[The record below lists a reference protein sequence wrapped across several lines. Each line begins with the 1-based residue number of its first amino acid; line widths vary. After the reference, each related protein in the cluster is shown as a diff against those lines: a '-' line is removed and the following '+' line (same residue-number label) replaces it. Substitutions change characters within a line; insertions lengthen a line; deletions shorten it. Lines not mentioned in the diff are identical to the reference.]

1 MKAFAP
7 LALAATPAFAALAPQ
22 SAVAQAYP
30 AKPLRLIVP
39 YAPGGA
45 TDIISRAAAIEMSKS
60 LGQAVTVDNRP
71 GAGGNLGAEM
81 AEMIKDEI
89 QRWGPMVKASG
100 AKVD

>member
-7 LALAATPAFAALAPQ
+7 FALAATLAFAALAPQ

-30 AKPLRLIVP
+30 VKPLRLIVP

-60 LGQAVTVDNRP
+60 LGKSVTVDNRP
-71 GAGGNLGAEM
+71 GAGGNLRAEI
-81 AEMIKDEI
+81 IKAEI
-89 QRWGPMVKASG
+89 QRWGPMVKFSG